1 MNPEDYP
8 DISDIILEI
17 QNWDRSTN
25 SDSLGAGI
33 FAMFYYNLGNYI
45 RKPYINRNLSK
56 NLIAHDY

>member
-1 MNPEDYP
+1 MNPDDYP
-8 DISDIILEI
+8 DISDLIIEI

-45 RKPYINRNLSK
+45 RKPYK
-56 NLIAHDY
+56 